1 MGAPQRSGVVG
12 EHCGS
17 GEIGVGHEYLPG
29 GLVAGDR
36 VAGPTT
42 GAYCVSLSSNY
53 NHVPRPPVVAVR
65 DGRSRVIVRG
75 ETIDDLLSRDAGIDG
90 ANAPEGEK

>member
-1 MGAPQRSGVVG
+1 M
-12 EHCGS
+12 
-17 GEIGVGHEYLPG
+17 YLPG
-29 GLVAGDR
+29 GQEVHVDPAGVVAATR
-36 VAGPTT
+36 YYSFAGQT
-42 GAYCVSLSSNY
+42 
-53 NHVPRPPVVAVR
+53 VAVR